1 MTEPT
6 TKQII
11 KMAPDILKRIVAYYK
26 LKKDPFESPDFKPCN
41 LFSEPALEQHA
52 CNSRVMLPG
61 NRQCSECR
69 GNVDV
74 PCAISCDVQ
83 TFCLATYAYR
93 LGIGGEDFEKAL
105 HRNLYKRTPEQ
116 LYDEVTLVLSCGI
129 DALPKSSGL
138 AEFVQEVL
146 SETAPEEVKEP
157 VEEDVPEEKT
167 SSEDPIT
174 LWKAGIQESISY
186 PTMKKASKDGRI
198 ATTVESDG
206 KEYVTQE
213 ELKKFCSTFKRRGKK

>member
-1 MTEPT
+1 MTEPN
-6 TKQII
+6 TKPII
-11 KMAPDILKRIVAYYK
+11 KMSPDILKRIVAYYK

-74 PCAISCDVQ
+74 PCAVSCDVQ
-83 TFCLATYAYR
+83 NFCLAVYAYR
-93 LGIGGEDFEKAL
+93 MGIGGEDFEKAI
-105 HRNLYKRTPEQ
+105 HRNLYKKTPDQ

-129 DALPKSSGL
+129 DALPKSKGM
-138 AEFVQEVL
+138 ADFVQEVL
-146 SETAPEEVKEP
+146 AESDSTPEEA
-157 VEEDVPEEKT
+157 VEEKEEI
-167 SSEDPIT
+167 SPDLEDPIT
-174 LWKAGIQESISY
+174 LWKAAIQEKISY

-198 ATTVESDG
+198 ATKVELDG

-213 ELKKFCSTFKRRGKK
+213 ELKIFCSTFKRRGKK